1 MSGNI
6 KKAVSGKT
14 VKVPVILQLEVTE
27 CGAAC
32 LAMVLAYYGK
42 WVPPEQ
48 VRFDC
53 GVSRDG
59 SNAKNILLA
68 ARRYGMIADGYRY
81 TADSLKK
88 KGKFPCIIHW
98 EFNHFVVLEGFKKNE
113 AVLMDP
119 AGGRVRI
126 PMEAFEKSFTGVCI
140 MLEPSEEFV
149 ADGTPK
155 DIKVFIRKRLSG
167 AKKAFIF
174 TAVMAFLFMMF
185 DIINPLLAS
194 SFLDKILPGDKALVS
209 KSFFVLV
216 IMAGIVQII
225 VQAVQVTGKLREE
238 SRLAVSANSEYMWHI
253 LRLPIEFFNQRT
265 AGDIAARKATN
276 EKIAQTLIQT
286 LSPLIFQ
293 FVMMA
298 IYLVLMF
305 SYNIKLSMIGL
316 AGTALNI
323 IVSRYISVKRA
334 DISRVMMR
342 DEAKLM
348 ATAASGIDM
357 IETVKANGAENGFF
371 EKWSG
376 YQASVNT
383 ERIRIL
389 RMDRYYGM
397 LPLLVNTIVNMIILA
412 VGIYYITCGQFTVGV
427 LFAFQSIL
435 MSFMEPAMKLAEA
448 GESMRQMR
456 VNMERVEDVLAYP
469 TDVEYGEAGDNDAE
483 QDISYDKL
491 QGKIELKNVTF
502 GYSRL
507 APPLIEN
514 FNMTVER
521 GQRVAFVGN
530 SGCGKSTLSKLIS
543 GLYKPWSGEILFD
556 GKPVSEI
563 DRNIF
568 TGSLAV
574 VDQDITLFEDTIS
587 DNIKMWDESIEDY
600 EMIIAA
606 KESRIHEDIV
616 MREGGYH
623 HRMLEGGKDFSGGQ
637 RQRMEIA
644 RVLAQD
650 PTVIIMDEA
659 TSALDAKTE
668 YEVVEAIRKRGM
680 TCIVIA
686 HRLSTIRDCDEII
699 VMDNGKIAERG
710 KHEELMQL
718 HGKYEKLIMSE

>member
-42 WVPPEQ
+42 WVPLEQ
-48 VRFDC
+48 VRLDC

-68 ARRYGMIADGYRY
+68 ARRYGMNADGYRH
-81 TADSLKK
+81 TADSLKE

-119 AGGRVRI
+119 ARGRVRI

-155 DIKVFIRKRLSG
+155 DIKVFIRKRLLG

-174 TAVMAFLFMMF
+174 TAVMAFFFMLF

-194 SFLDKILPGDKALVS
+194 SFLDKILPGDKALVC
-209 KSFFVLV
+209 KSFFILV

-265 AGDIAARKATN
+265 AGDIAARKGTN

-397 LPLLVNTIVNMIILA
+397 IPRLVNTIVNMIILA

-469 TDVEYGEAGDNDAE
+469 TDVEYGEAGHNDAK
-483 QDISYDKL
+483 QNISYDKL

-574 VDQDITLFEDTIS
+574 VDQEITLFEDTIS

-616 MREGGYH
+616 MRDGGYH

-699 VMDNGKIAERG
+699 VMDNGKIAECG
-710 KHEELMQL
+710 KHEELMEL
-718 HGKYEKLIMSE
+718 HGIYEKLIMSE